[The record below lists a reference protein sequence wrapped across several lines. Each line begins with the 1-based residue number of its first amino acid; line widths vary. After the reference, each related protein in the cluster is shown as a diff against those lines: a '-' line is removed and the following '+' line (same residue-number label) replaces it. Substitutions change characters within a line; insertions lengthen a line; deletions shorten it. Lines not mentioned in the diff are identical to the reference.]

1 MTATLTTQP
10 VAAEP
15 RPRTRRN
22 WEFPAL
28 AALLLGTA
36 VAYLCNLS
44 ANGWANSFYSAA
56 VQAGSVSWKAFF
68 FGSSDAANSITVDK
82 PPASLWLMEL
92 SVRAF
97 GLNSWSILVP
107 EVLLGVASV
116 ALLWATVRRPFGP
129 AAGLLAGLALAVTPV
144 AALMFRFNNPEA
156 LLVFLMI
163 AAAWAMTRAV
173 EDGRWRWLVLT
184 GALIGF
190 GFLTKQLQVLLAVPA
205 LALTY
210 LLAGPPKL
218 GKRILQ
224 LFAAGAAMVVAA
236 GWWLLAVELWPA
248 SSRPW
253 IGGSHEN
260 SILELTLGYNG
271 LGRLNGNERGSV
283 VPGGGELPRGGN
295 GMWGETGIT
304 RMFEPAQGGQIA
316 WLIPAA
322 LVALVVGIL
331 LRGKAAR
338 TDRQRASLV
347 LWGGWLLATGLVF
360 SFMAGIFHQYY
371 TVALAPAIAALVGAG
386 AVLAWRGRH
395 RPWVRLAS
403 ALAVGLTTATAW
415 MLLSRS
421 PEWQSWLRWTVLV
434 VGVLATL
441 AVLVPAPRKL
451 AVVSALAV
459 AFTFLAG
466 PVAYAVDTI
475 ATPHAG
481 SIPSAGPNVA
491 MRGRPPWG
499 EGMPGMGRRM
509 QNGMS
514 TGRDG
519 AAQAPG
525 DTPPDGG
532 SPGPQGTDGRIPQ
545 PGSRLPGS
553 GPQGNAPGGR
563 APSGGRQG
571 TTPNGQ
577 APGGAGTPPGFP
589 PDGQAPDG
597 AGTPPG
603 FPPGA
608 APQGTAP
615 GGQTPDGT
623 VFPQGTGGMPGDGGP
638 GPNGGGG
645 MGGLLGASEPSA
657 QIVSLLEQNGGDYTW
672 VAAAIGSN
680 SAAGLQLATELPVMP
695 IGGFNGSDPS
705 PTLEQFQQYV
715 AEGKIHYFVGG
726 GRGGPGSSSSSPS
739 AQITQW
745 VEENFTAI
753 QVDGVALYDLTATH

>member
-1 MTATLTTQP
+1 MTATPTARP

-15 RPRTRRN
+15 RPRAERN
-22 WEFPAL
+22 WEYPAL

-82 PPASLWLMEL
+82 PPASLWVMEL

-107 EVLLGVASV
+107 EVLLGVAAV

-190 GFLTKQLQVLLAVPA
+190 GFLTKQLQVLLVVPA

-218 GKRILQ
+218 VKRILQ
-224 LFAAGAAMVVAA
+224 LFAAAAAMVVAA

-253 IGGSHEN
+253 IGGSHQN

-283 VPGGGELPRGGN
+283 GPGGDLPPGGN

-322 LVALVVGIL
+322 LVALVVGL
-331 LRGKAAR
+331 VLRGRAAR

-347 LWGGWLLATGLVF
+347 LWGGWLLVTGLVF
-360 SFMAGIFHQYY
+360 SFMAGIFHSYY

-395 RPWVRLAS
+395 RLWVRLAS

-421 PEWQSWLRWTVLV
+421 AEWQPWLRWTVLV
-434 VGVLATL
+434 VGVLATI
-441 AVLVPAPRKL
+441 AVLLPAPRKL

-509 QNGMS
+509 PDGAG
-514 TGRDG
+514 TAGRDG
-519 AAQAPG
+519 GAQG
-525 DTPPDGG
+525 TGGTPPDGG
-532 SPGPQGTDGRIPQ
+532 SPGTTPNGRMPQ
-545 PGSRLPGS
+545 PGSPFPGA
-553 GPQGNAPGGR
+553 GPQGNMPGGQAPTGTPPGTAPQGNAPGG
-563 APSGGRQG
+563 Q
-571 TTPNGQ
+571 
-577 APGGAGTPPGFP
+577 GTPPGITP
-589 PDGQAPDG
+589 QGNAPGAQAPDG
-597 AGTPPG
+597 A
-603 FPPGA
+603 
-608 APQGTAP
+608 
-615 GGQTPDGT
+615 
-623 VFPQGTGGMPGDGGP
+623 VPQGTGGMTGDGGP

-657 QIVSLLEQNGGDYTW
+657 RVVSLLEQNGGDYTW

-705 PTLEQFQQYV
+705 PTLEQFEQYV

-745 VEENFTAI
+745 VEENFTAS
-753 QVDGVALYDLTATH
+753 QVDGVTLYDLTATH

>member
-1 MTATLTTQP
+1 MTATLTARP
-10 VAAEP
+10 AATEP
-15 RPRTRRN
+15 RPRPRRN
-22 WEFPAL
+22 WEYPAL
-28 AALLLGTA
+28 AALLIGTA

-97 GLNSWSILVP
+97 GLGSWSILVP
-107 EVLLGVASV
+107 EVLLGVAGV
-116 ALLWATVRRPFGP
+116 AVLWATVRRPFGP

-144 AALMFRFNNPEA
+144 AALMFRFNNPEV
-156 LLVFLMI
+156 LLVFLMV

-173 EDGRWRWLVLT
+173 EDGRWRWLILT

-190 GFLTKQLQVLLAVPA
+190 GFLTKQLQVLLVVPA

-210 LLAGPPKL
+210 SIAGPPKL

-224 LFAAGAAMVVAA
+224 LFAAAAAMVVAA

-253 IGGSHEN
+253 IGGSHGN

-283 VPGGGELPRGGN
+283 GPGGDLPPGGN
-295 GMWGETGIT
+295 GMWGSTGIT

-322 LVALVVGIL
+322 LVALVVGIP
-331 LRGKAAR
+331 LRGRAAR
-338 TDRQRASLV
+338 TDPQRASLV
-347 LWGGWLLATGLVF
+347 LWGGWLLGTGLVF

-395 RPWVRLAS
+395 RLWVRPAS

-421 PEWQSWLRWTVLV
+421 AEWQSWLRWTVLV
-434 VGVLATL
+434 VGVIATL
-441 AVLVPAPRKL
+441 AVLLPAPRKL
-451 AVVSALAV
+451 AVASALAV

-499 EGMPGMGRRM
+499 EGMPGMNRM
-509 QNGMS
+509 PDGTGT

-519 AAQAPG
+519 AG
-525 DTPPDGG
+525 H
-532 SPGPQGTDGRIPQ
+532 
-545 PGSRLPGS
+545 
-553 GPQGNAPGGR
+553 
-563 APSGGRQG
+563 
-571 TTPNGQ
+571 GQ
-577 APGGAGTPPGFP
+577 
-589 PDGQAPDG
+589 
-597 AGTPPG
+597 
-603 FPPGA
+603 
-608 APQGTAP
+608 APQGTVV
-615 GGQTPDGT
+615 T
-623 VFPQGTGGMPGDGGP
+623 QGAPGDGGP
-638 GPNGGGG
+638 GPDGGGI
-645 MGGLLGASEPSA
+645 GGLLGASEPSA
-657 QIVSLLEQNGGDYTW
+657 QVVSLLEQNGGDYTW

-705 PTLEQFQQYV
+705 PTLEQFKQYV
-715 AEGKIHYFVGG
+715 AGGTIHYFVGG
-726 GRGGPGSSSSSPS
+726 GRGGPGSSDSSPS

-745 VEENFTAI
+745 VQENFTAT
-753 QVDGVALYDLTATH
+753 QVDGVTLYDLTAAY